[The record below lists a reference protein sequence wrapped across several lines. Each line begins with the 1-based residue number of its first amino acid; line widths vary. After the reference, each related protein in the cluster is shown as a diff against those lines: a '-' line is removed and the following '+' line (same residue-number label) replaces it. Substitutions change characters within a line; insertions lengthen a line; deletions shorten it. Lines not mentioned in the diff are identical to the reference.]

1 MIIADSTRVSRCETR
16 YWLLAAST
24 LSFLLTGCGGGEDFS
39 KPPAQLQGRLANLQ
53 SDPTESNPAAAEVAP
68 AAAGDSNTATAQA
81 ADGATAAPANESM
94 PDPAVTSSETKP
106 ADPSQASAD
115 LPSGVAA
122 VPEGPTAT
130 NIANSPDAPNPAT
143 PAAPAPAVAPADPSA
158 AGSETAAS
166 PMPPGDAPEVMT
178 ASGKTADA
186 IAAKKAANSENSVMG
201 NAGGL
206 LGSLKSNA
214 PASTNSATP
223 GAAANPDATNI
234 VTRFGRTALTRVQW
248 LQLVSQLTRQ
258 FFVAATPDANGLA
271 GSTGERSLEILDTQL
286 DLRSQTL
293 TSPANG
299 QTPTEVIPIRIPV
312 AGLRGIINSIELTND
327 GQYVLI
333 GTTDGRLL
341 ARSAAS
347 TADWDLFA
355 RDLFLFQDEHRR
367 TARLSKT
374 ALVAIRCLPNDQILT
389 IDADGIC
396 SFWKLSDVVL
406 PVTPILEMT
415 VEQAKATDP
424 EIVTATPI
432 TSFPVSG
439 FEVLSIR
446 IDDKNKLGAI
456 VTSSEEAFLFRLET
470 GALIET
476 LKSEHFADT
485 QPVCVD
491 FVADGTEILAGL
503 ADGRILRRALTGAA
517 PVAGTNDQGET
528 VDYDTVFV
536 PDVQDQVSSITSLL
550 AVTDSTTIYF
560 GTIDGNVIRYDS
572 ALKRITQLEK
582 RHAAPVIGFCLTS
595 HGVLSI
601 GADRQV
607 QLFDAPITTP
617 VTDPNAQT
625 TFQLPK
631 DETLEEP
638 VVEDN
643 GVATPTVKSTRP
655 TRTRVT
661 PVNNP
666 VDRGAAWVRPADS
679 TLALY
684 EHQLRVAAEPAKRLE
699 LQKQILKHRGADS
712 LADSLGKEPEEVP
725 DGPPLRVGET
735 TTQLLF
741 DSGNWSRVLMA
752 VSDDETTIALLHRG
766 TTGRDGHQAKGA
778 LGLFDVTTET
788 TLRYWIQPVATS
800 RLSLNAPHHV
810 VLPAPSSTRF
820 WHTSGFA
827 ETDPLR
833 PISASV
839 VSADGNTVILGNAGT
854 IALAQPSLTRLDL
867 KGKSETRGLE
877 LFETRISSA
886 AFTSAGDRLLI
897 GTRERDLVRLLE
909 LDPNTFAIQQEIAR
923 ETLNGRI
930 SDNQQETSPK
940 SMPGT
945 VVIQPSPSDKMM
957 ATWGNYDGG
966 SQLRI
971 WKRSGAKWTTDNV
984 SVIKAPEAAPDLDA
998 IDQPMTFVNRQD
1010 GRLAI
1015 VTSTGLLILS
1025 TRKVEVEKTIPIPSI
1040 GGHRPPCVFTPDGLW
1055 LLAGDNDGN
1064 VWAASLQSLD
1074 RKPIKF
1080 AAHVGPVAGLAISA
1094 NGRFLATIG
1103 EDNRLR
1109 SWRVDG
1115 FLKR

>member
-1 MIIADSTRVSRCETR
+1 MPKNGQLVINKSNGLPLCTKIQRLALAPFISI
-16 YWLLAAST
+16 LLG
-24 LSFLLTGCGGGEDFS
+24 GCGGGDDFS
-39 KPPAQLQGRLANLQ
+39 KPPAEIQGRLGKAQ
-53 SDPTESNPAAAEVAP
+53 ADPGTSDPAAVGESPVAEAPAENAAAQPAADTTPRSQDSTVADASAEPAAANPESPAQI
-68 AAAGDSNTATAQA
+68 AAAT
-81 ADGATAAPANESM
+81 
-94 PDPAVTSSETKP
+94 
-106 ADPSQASAD
+106 
-115 LPSGVAA
+115 
-122 VPEGPTAT
+122 
-130 NIANSPDAPNPAT
+130 PDASTLIPAT
-143 PAAPAPAVAPADPSA
+143 PAPVNLNTAGAETKSPTADTTTSPSPA
-158 AGSETAAS
+158 
-166 PMPPGDAPEVMT
+166 GDATEVMT

-186 IAAKKAANSENSVMG
+186 IAAKKEANSEKSVMG
-201 NAGGL
+201 NATGL
-206 LGSLKSNA
+206 LGSLKSSNS
-214 PASTNSATP
+214 PGNSTATP
-223 GAAANPDATNI
+223 NAVGNPDAPQI
-234 VTRFGRTALTRVQW
+234 ATRFGRTALTRIQW

-293 TSPANG
+293 TVAGNG
-299 QTPTEVIPIRIPV
+299 QAPADVKPLQIPV
-312 AGLRGIINSIELTND
+312 TGLRGIINSIELTND
-327 GQYVLI
+327 GQHVLI

-355 RDLFLFQDEHRR
+355 RDLFLFQDDHRK
-367 TARLSKT
+367 TARLSDA
-374 ALVAIRCLPNDQILT
+374 ALVAIRCLPNDQLLT
-389 IDADGIC
+389 IDANGTC
-396 SFWKLSDVVL
+396 AFWKLSDVVL

-415 VEQAKATDP
+415 VEQAKASDP
-424 EIVTATPI
+424 ETVNATPI

-439 FEVLSIR
+439 FEILSIT
-446 IDDKNKLGAI
+446 IDEPYQLGAI
-456 VTSSEEAFLFRLET
+456 ATSSEEVFIFRLET
-470 GALIET
+470 GELVEI
-476 LKSEHFADT
+476 LKADLFADT
-485 QPVCVD
+485 QPVCID
-491 FVADGTEILAGL
+491 FIADGTEILAGL

-517 PVAGTNDQGET
+517 AVTGTNDKGET

-536 PDVQDQVSSITSLL
+536 PDVQDQVSSITSIRS
-550 AVTDSTTIYF
+550 VPNSQTIYF

-572 ALKRITQLEK
+572 AQKRIEQLEK
-582 RHAAPVIGFCLTS
+582 RHAGPVIHFCLTS

-601 GADRQV
+601 GADRQA
-607 QLFDAPITTP
+607 QLFDEP
-617 VTDPNAQT
+617 VTAQATNPNAGT

-631 DETLEEP
+631 DETLEQP
-638 VVEDN
+638 AVEDSS
-643 GVATPTVKSTRP
+643 VAIPTVKSTRP
-655 TRTRVT
+655 TRTRVA

-741 DSGNWSRVLMA
+741 DGGNWSRVLMA
-752 VSDDETTIALLHRG
+752 ISDDGTTVALHHRG
-766 TTGRDGHQAKGA
+766 TTGRDGHQAIGA
-778 LGLFDVTTET
+778 LGLFDLTTET
-788 TLRYWIQPVATS
+788 TLRYWTQAVEIS
-800 RLSLNAPHHV
+800 RLRLNTQHHV
-810 VLPAPSSTRF
+810 ILPTPSATRF
-820 WHTSGFA
+820 WDTTGHAS
-827 ETDPLR
+827 TDPLR
-833 PISASV
+833 PVSASV
-839 VSADGNTVILGNAGT
+839 VSTDGNTLILGSAGT
-854 IALAQPSLTRLDL
+854 MGVAQPALTRLDL
-867 KGKSETRGLE
+867 KGHSETLGFE
-877 LFETRISSA
+877 LFESMITSA
-886 AFTSAGDRLLI
+886 VFTSAGDHLLV
-897 GTRERDLVRLLE
+897 GTRERDLIRLLE
-909 LDPNTFAIQQEIAR
+909 VDPNTFVIQQEIVR
-923 ETLNGRI
+923 EPLTGRI
-930 SDNQQETSPK
+930 SDNRQDSSPV

-998 IDQPMTFVNRQD
+998 IDQPMTFVNRPD

-1015 VTSTGLLILS
+1015 VTSTGLLVLS
-1025 TRKVEVEKTIPIPSI
+1025 TKKAEVEKTIPIPSV

-1055 LLAGDNDGN
+1055 LLVGDNDGN
-1064 VWAASLQSLD
+1064 IWAASLQSLD

-1094 NGRFLATIG
+1094 NGRYVASIG